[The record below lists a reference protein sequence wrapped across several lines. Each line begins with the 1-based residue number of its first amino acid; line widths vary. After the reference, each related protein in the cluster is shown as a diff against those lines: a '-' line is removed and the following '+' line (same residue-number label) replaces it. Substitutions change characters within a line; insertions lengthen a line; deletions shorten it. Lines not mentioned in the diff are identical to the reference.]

1 VIDLSLPLQA
11 AIVKALKEDA
21 QLIGLIGGRVYD
33 RVPDP
38 PVAPYIT
45 VGDMQVVDDSNPCQS
60 LAEYSGLVDCW
71 SEAVGY
77 PEVKR
82 IGAAAVQP
90 RCLRGYQG
98 VGPGH
103 CRGRA
108 DVVVGRADAPG
119 GSPRHGSSVASRA
132 ACSLRGSLHRQG
144 RRAR

>member
-1 VIDLSLPLQA
+1 MIDLSLPLQA

-21 QLIGLIGGRVYD
+21 TLAGLIGGRVYD
-33 RVPDP
+33 RVPAN

-82 IGAAAVQP
+82 IGAAAVKVLNAKMPVTGGAIIIHRVGVSYGRERDNLTSRGIIRP
-90 RCLRGYQG
+90 RYTIQ
-98 VGPGH
+98 
-103 CRGRA
+103 A
-108 DVVVGRADAPG
+108 QA
-119 GSPRHGSSVASRA
+119 
-132 ACSLRGSLHRQG
+132 
-144 RRAR
+144 

>member
-1 VIDLSLPLQA
+1 MIDLSLPLQA

-21 QLIGLIGGRVYD
+21 ELIGLIGGRVYD
-33 RVPDP
+33 RVPDN

-82 IGAAAVQP
+82 IGAAAVRVLNAKLP
-90 RCLRGYQG
+90 VTGGAIIIHRVG
-98 VGPGH
+98 VSYA
-103 CRGRA
+103 RER
-108 DVVVGRADAPG
+108 DNLT
-119 GSPRHGSSVASRA
+119 SRA
-132 ACSLRGSLHRQG
+132 IIRPRYDIQAQ
-144 RRAR
+144 A